1 MRKHAHTIFH
11 SQVPRPPTGRA
22 AHFSNTRVFL
32 GFLLAGG
39 LCLAIVGL
47 SSCAGYTSAS
57 STHVG
62 DPSGVLSPSPASV
75 SFGNVAVGSTS
86 SQSVTVTNTGTATVD
101 ISQATISGTGFT
113 IVGGNPSSTIP
124 VGQSSTVQVQF
135 APQSTSAVNGSLTIT
150 SNASNSPLAISLT
163 GTGMQAGLSIS
174 PGTVNFG
181 SVVVGQSGTQTVKLT
196 NNGSTSLT
204 INLAQISGSGFAMSG
219 FTTPTTLTAGQSAS
233 VNVQFSPT
241 ATGGSVGSIVFTDN
255 APGSPQSVTLTGSG
269 ISANSTL
276 TTNPGSVAFGSVSV
290 GSDGSQTITLTNSGG
305 TSVTISQAGISGTGF
320 SMTGLTTPL
329 TLSSGEHTGFVA
341 RFTPTAAGN
350 SSGMITITS
359 NATDSTL
366 SVALS
371 GTGAQGQLSANPTS
385 VNFGSILAGA
395 SASIPVTLMNTGTA
409 SVTISAASA
418 SGTGF
423 SISGLTLPQTIDP
436 NMSASFTA
444 KFAPTAA
451 GSDSG
456 SVSITSNAPGS
467 PLVIALSGTATAN
480 QSQLTISPASVSFGN
495 IDVGSNTTQ
504 NITLT
509 NSGNATLTI
518 SAASASGA
526 GFSVSGLTLPANITA
541 GNSAT
546 LVAKFAPSTSGDVSG
561 SISIT
566 SNAPGSPAAIALSGT
581 GVAATYLLGASP
593 TSISFGTET
602 DGTGISQNVTLTNS
616 GNSNVTVSS
625 VSVSGAGF
633 SASGVGSGSVIA
645 AGKTATLAVTF
656 GPSTAGAA
664 NGTVTVASNATNSP
678 AAISLSGTGVQS
690 SFVSLNWDASTS
702 SGVVGYNVYR
712 GTAPDTYSRIASS
725 VSGVDYKDSGIQT
738 GQNTTY
744 YYVVTAVNSSGEEST
759 DSNQAS
765 VLVP

>member
-1 MRKHAHTIFH
+1 MRKRAHTIFH
-11 SQVPRPPTGRA
+11 SQVPHPPSGPGTLFANSREL
-22 AHFSNTRVFL
+22 L
-32 GFLLAGG
+32 GVLLGVG
-39 LCLAIVGL
+39 LCLAMVGL

-57 STHVG
+57 SSHGG
-62 DPSGVLSPSPASV
+62 DPGGVLSPSLASV
-75 SFGNVAVGSTS
+75 NFGNVAVGSTS
-86 SQSVTVTNTGTATVD
+86 SQSLTVTNTGTATVD
-101 ISQATISGTGFT
+101 ISQATITGTGFT

-135 APQSTSAVNGSLTIT
+135 APQSASTVNGSLTIT
-150 SNASNSPLAISLT
+150 SDASNSPLAIALT
-163 GTGMQAGLSIS
+163 GTGTQGGLSFS
-174 PGTVNFG
+174 PGNVNFG

-196 NNGSTSLT
+196 NSGNTSVT
-204 INLAQISGSGFAMSG
+204 VNLAQISGSGYAMSG

-241 ATGGSVGSIVFTDN
+241 ATGGSVGGIVFTDN

-276 TTNPGSVAFGSVSV
+276 TANPGSVAFGSVTV

-305 TSVTISQAGISGTGF
+305 TSVTISQASISGTGF
-320 SMTGLTTPL
+320 SMTGLTAPL
-329 TLSSGEHTGFVA
+329 TLSSGENTGFVT

-350 SSGMITITS
+350 SSGTITITS

-366 SVALS
+366 SIALS
-371 GTGAQGQLSANPTS
+371 GTGAQGKLSANPAS

-395 SASIPVTLMNTGTA
+395 SASIPVTLTNTGTA
-409 SVTISAASA
+409 NVTISAASA

-423 SISGLTLPQTIDP
+423 SISGLTVPQTIDP

-444 KFAPTAA
+444 KFAPTVA
-451 GSDSG
+451 GTDSG

-480 QSQLTISPASVSFGN
+480 QPQLTISPASVSFGN
-495 IDVGSNTTQ
+495 VNVGSNTTQ

-518 SAASASGA
+518 SAASASGT
-526 GFSVSGLTLPANITA
+526 GFSISGLTLPANITA

-546 LVAKFAPSTSGDVSG
+546 LVAKFAPSASGAASG

-566 SNAPGSPAAIALSGT
+566 SNAPGSPAGIALSGT

-593 TSISFGTET
+593 ASISFGSET

-633 SASGVGSGSVIA
+633 SASGVNSGSVIA
-645 AGKTATLAVTF
+645 PGKTATLTVTF
-656 GPSTAGAA
+656 DPSTAGAA
-664 NGTVTVASNATNSP
+664 TGTVTVASNATNSP
-678 AAISLSGTGVQS
+678 AAISVSGTGVQS
-690 SFVSLNWDASTS
+690 SSVTLNWDASTS
-702 SGVVGYNVYR
+702 SGVTGYNVYR

-725 VSGVDYKDSGIQT
+725 VSGTNYKDSNIQT